1 LADRQPP
8 TLTNPRLATA
18 MAHPTRLRAMRVMAE
33 GVATPREIATE
44 LGEPLNNVAYHIK
57 VLTELGCAE
66 LVRVEQSRGGRVAQ
80 HFYKATQ
87 QPYFSDEAWE
97 QLGDT
102 EKLNVVSAIMQQI
115 SVDIADAMSHGT
127 FCDPDDGHL
136 SRTPLLVDLEGWK
149 EVNGVLDEA
158 LRKLLVVKD
167 NIAKRSDGGEE
178 QAFPVKVMIMHFR
191 SPAQKAENPPLGPIA

>member
-1 LADRQPP
+1 LAAQKPP
-8 TLTNPRLATA
+8 SLTNPRLATA
-18 MAHPTRLRAMRVMAE
+18 MAHPTRLNALRVVAE

-44 LGEPLNNVAYHIK
+44 IGEPLNNVAYHVK
-57 VLTELGCAE
+57 VLAELGCIE
-66 LVRVEQSRGGRVAQ
+66 LVRVDQSRGGRVAE

-87 QPYFSDEAWE
+87 QPYFDDEAWK

-102 EKLNVVSAIMQQI
+102 EKLNVVSAIMHQI

-136 SRTPLLVDLEGWK
+136 SRTPLVVDLEGWK

-158 LRKLLVVKD
+158 LGKLLAVKE
-167 NIAKRSDGGEE
+167 NVASRSVGSGH
-178 QAFPVKVMIMHFR
+178 QTFPVKVNIMHFR
-191 SPAQKAENPPLGPIA
+191 SPAHKSENPPLGPKD